1 MSETTS
7 SLVVLTSMNL
17 VDHPF
22 GVIGCSNCKTPMPV
36 IDYGCREF
44 KYCPYCGAEFIKEED
59 DEKN

>member
-7 SLVVLTSMNL
+7 RLVVLNSTKL
-17 VDHPF
+17 GEHPF

-36 IDYGCREF
+36 IDYGCRDF